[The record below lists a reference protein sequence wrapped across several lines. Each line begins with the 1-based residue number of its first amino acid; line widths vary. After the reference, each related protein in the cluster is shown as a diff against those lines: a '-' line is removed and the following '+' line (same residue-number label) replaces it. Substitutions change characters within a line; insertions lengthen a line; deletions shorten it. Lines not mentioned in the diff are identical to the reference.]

1 MKITETRVFMLGN
14 QDNALK
20 AFASI
25 TIDDAVC
32 ITGIR
37 IIEGKNG
44 VFMTMPQSKDNEGE
58 YHDVAF
64 PITKEAR
71 EAIQDA
77 VLDEYDAAA
86 KPKRKRK

>member
-1 MKITETRVFMLGN
+1 MKITEVRVFPLYKK
-14 QDNALK
+14 DSTLK

-25 TIDDAVC
+25 TIEDAVC

-37 IIEGKNG
+37 IVEGKLG
-44 VFMTMPQSKDNEGE
+44 LFVSMPQSKDNEGE

-71 EAIQDA
+71 EEIQDA
-77 VLDEYDAAA
+77 VLDAYEDAA
-86 KPKRKRK
+86 KPKRKR

>member
-1 MKITETRVFMLGN
+1 MKITEARVFLLGN
-14 QDNALK
+14 KESTLK

-44 VFMTMPQSKDNEGE
+44 LFISMPQSKDNDGE

-64 PITKEAR
+64 PITKDAR

-77 VLDEYDAAA
+77 VLDEYEAAT
-86 KPKRKRK
+86 KPKRKR

>member
-1 MKITETRVFMLGN
+1 MKITEVRVYPLSN
-14 QDNALK
+14 KDSNLK

-25 TIDDAVC
+25 TLDDAVC

-37 IIEGKNG
+37 IVEGKNG
-44 VFMTMPQSKDNEGE
+44 VFMSMPQSKDNDGE

-64 PITKEAR
+64 PITKDAR

-77 VLDEYDAAA
+77 VLDEYEAAA
-86 KPKRKRK
+86 KPKRKR

>member
-1 MKITETRVFMLGN
+1 MKITEVRVFPLSKKDSN
-14 QDNALK
+14 LK

-25 TIDDAVC
+25 TLDDAVC

-37 IIEGKNG
+37 IVEGKMG
-44 VFMTMPQSKDNEGE
+44 LFVSMPQSKDNEGE

-71 EAIQDA
+71 EEMQDA
-77 VLDEYDAAA
+77 VLDAYEDAA
-86 KPKRKRK
+86 KPKIKR